1 MTKLDYDVAI
11 VGYGPVG
18 QTAAALIGRA
28 GHRVGVFERFGNLY
42 DLPRAVH
49 FDHEIMRVWQ
59 ALGIVEEIADDL
71 LPIREYRWFGADG
84 EPIMNMRAQAPA
96 ASGWE
101 PNYLFF
107 QPYLEKALDRAA
119 QRSASVERCWSAT
132 KVVQHSDHT
141 ELLLQRVRE
150 DEPGR
155 VTPTEETRTVCA
167 RYVIGADGAKSTV
180 REALGIE
187 WEDLGFAAN
196 WLTLDLRP
204 HDISALEH
212 LPTTCQWCDP
222 RRPHMHTRN
231 GRSHRRWEFML
242 LPDERPEDFTDPARV
257 WELLSPWLGP
267 DDAELTRYAVYEFR
281 ARVAETMRRGRAF
294 LVGDAAHLMPPFLGQ
309 GLCSGIRDA
318 ANLAWKLDLVLRGEA
333 GEDLLD
339 SYTVE
344 RKLQCEWIVRLSMEM
359 ARVSCELDP
368 GATAE
373 RDAALRT
380 SETPPPLG
388 LPGITQGLVQ
398 VPPRDGPGTLP
409 GTFAVQGTVHGPA
422 GEGRFDDVVG
432 RGFVLLTAEGDP
444 RAALTGEEIAFL
456 EDLGTHLVSL
466 DPEQEGGVRDVDG
479 RLTSWLASHDAT
491 AVIVRPDFYVFGAVS
506 SAEDLSALVGDLC
519 HQLSIS
525 QEVMHG

>member
-18 QTAAALIGRA
+18 QTAAALLGRA
-28 GHRVGVFERFGNLY
+28 GHRVGVFERFGCLY
-42 DLPRAVH
+42 DLPRAIH

-59 ALGIVEEIADDL
+59 ALGIVEEIGDDL
-71 LPIREYRWFGADG
+71 LPVHEYRWFGADG
-84 EPIMNMRAQAPA
+84 EPIMTMRAETPTP
-96 ASGWE
+96 SGWE

-107 QPYLEKALDRAA
+107 QPYLERALDRTA
-119 QRSASVERCWSAT
+119 QRHASVERGWSAIE
-132 KVVQHSDHT
+132 VVQHPDHVDV
-141 ELLLQRVRE
+141 LLQRVRE
-150 DEPGR
+150 DDQDG
-155 VTPTEETRTVCA
+155 VAPTGETRTVRA

-180 REALGIE
+180 RTALGIA

-204 HDISALEH
+204 HDIGALEH

-231 GRSHRRWEFML
+231 GQSHRRWEFML
-242 LPDERPEDFTDPARV
+242 LPDERPEDFADPTRV

-281 ARVAETMRRGRAF
+281 AQVAETMRRDRVF
-294 LVGDAAHLMPPFLGQ
+294 LAGDAAHLMPPFLGQ

-318 ANLAWKLDLVLRGEA
+318 SNLAWKLDLALRGEA

-339 SYTVE
+339 SYTAE
-344 RKLQCEWIVRLSMEM
+344 RKPQCEWIVRLSMEM
-359 ARVSCELDP
+359 ARVSCERDP
-368 GATAE
+368 AAAAE
-373 RDAALRT
+373 RDAALRA
-380 SETPPPLG
+380 SETPPPIG
-388 LPGITQGLVQ
+388 LPGLTEGLVQ
-398 VPPRDGPGTLP
+398 ERSPAGPDALAGE
-409 GTFAVQGTVHGPA
+409 FAVQGTVSAPA

-444 RAALTGEEIAFL
+444 RVALGAEELAFL
-456 EDLGTHLVSL
+456 ERLGARLVSL
-466 DPEQEGGVRDVDG
+466 DPEQEGGIRDVDG
-479 RLTSWLASHDAT
+479 RLTSWLAGHDAA
-491 AVIVRPDFYVFGAVS
+491 AVIVRPDFYVFGAVR
-506 SAEDLSALVGDLC
+506 SAEDLSPLVRDLR

-525 QEVMHG
+525 QEVTHA

>member
-18 QTAAALIGRA
+18 QTMAALLGGA
-28 GHRVGVFERFGNLY
+28 GHSVGVFERFGSLY

-71 LPIREYRWFGADG
+71 LPIREYHWFGADG
-84 EPIMNMRAQAPA
+84 EPIMSMHAQTPA
-96 ASGWE
+96 TSGWE

-107 QPYLEKALDRAA
+107 QPYLERALDRAA
-119 QRSASVERCWSAT
+119 QRSASVERGWSAT
-132 KVVQHSDHT
+132 TVVQHADHA

-150 DEPGR
+150 DGPGR
-155 VTPTEETRTVCA
+155 VAATEETRTVRA

-180 REALGIE
+180 REALGIG

-204 HDISALEH
+204 HDMSALEH

-242 LPDERPEDFTDPARV
+242 LPDERPEDFADPARV

-267 DDAELTRYAVYEFR
+267 DDAELTRYAVYDFR
-281 ARVAETMRRGRAF
+281 AQVAETMRRDRVF
-294 LVGDAAHLMPPFLGQ
+294 LAGDAAHLMPPFLGQ

-318 ANLAWKLDLVLRGEA
+318 SNLAWKLDLVLRGDA
-333 GEDLLD
+333 GEALLD
-339 SYTVE
+339 SYAAE
-344 RKLQCEWIVRLSMEM
+344 RKPQCEWIVRLSMEM

-368 GATAE
+368 AAAAE
-373 RDAALRT
+373 RDATLRA
-380 SETPPPLG
+380 SEMPPPIG
-388 LPGITQGLVQ
+388 LPGLTDGLVRERSP
-398 VPPRDGPGTLP
+398 VRPGALA
-409 GTFAVQGTVHGPA
+409 GTFAVQGTVSAPGR
-422 GEGRFDDVVG
+422 EGHFDDVVG
-432 RGFVLLTAEGDP
+432 RGFVLLTAAGDP
-444 RAALTGEEIAFL
+444 RAALSGEEIAFL
-456 EDLGTHLVSL
+456 EGLGTHLVSL
-466 DPEQEGGVRDVDG
+466 DPEQEGGVRDVVG
-479 RLTSWLASHDAT
+479 QLTAWLDDHDAA

-506 SAEDLSALVGDLC
+506 SGEGLSALVGDLRR
-519 HQLSIS
+519 QLSIS
-525 QEVMHG
+525 QEVTHA